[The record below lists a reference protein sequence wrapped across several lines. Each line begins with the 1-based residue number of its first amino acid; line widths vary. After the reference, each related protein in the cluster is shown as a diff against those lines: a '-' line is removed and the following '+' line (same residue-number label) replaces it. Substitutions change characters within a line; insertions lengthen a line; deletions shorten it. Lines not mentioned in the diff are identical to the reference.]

1 MKKIII
7 LIGFLLVNSLCFAQ
21 NNGVIKIAL
30 VMPFCGKDLI
40 QNPNHKNAELGNA
53 CREYYQGM
61 LIAADTLKKA
71 GYQLEITVIDTER
84 DTVKFKKALLSES
97 VQNADFII
105 GPVVKEGQIMMQNFK
120 NKKGAMHLSPLFTFT
135 KTKIIDPRVI
145 SAYPDLNYYGNYFIQ
160 HLNKIGATGN
170 LIVLVGKDASDKSL
184 TAYLKQLVKP
194 ELGYKFK
201 QLELAKHNEVA
212 KLLSTEKENF
222 IFLASDEETQ
232 INAAL
237 KTIADTSNTYKINT
251 FGLRKIADFKIV
263 NSSYWLA
270 ANLHIIT
277 PFFVDYTNT
286 ETKNFISTYRNYYET
301 EPNEYAFVGF
311 DQMIMCLNTYYQT
324 NGSFKDLQKVKPV
337 KLLSN
342 KYLIKE
348 KVDAVGYQNS
358 FMHILKFTSDGLVEV
373 SWE

>member
-1 MKKIII
+1 MKKLIVFIGFIII
-7 LIGFLLVNSLCFAQ
+7 SNFSIAQ
-21 NNGVIKIAL
+21 TKGVIKIAL
-30 VMPFCGKDLI
+30 LMPFCGKDLI

-71 GYQLEITVIDTER
+71 GYQLEITVTDTER
-84 DTVKFKKALLSES
+84 DTIKFKKALLSES

-135 KTKIIDPRVI
+135 KTKINDPRVI
-145 SAYPDLNYYGNYFIQ
+145 SAYPDLNYYGNYLIQ
-160 HLNKIGATGN
+160 YLNKTEATGN

-184 TAYLKQLVKP
+184 AAYLKQMVKP
-194 ELGYKFK
+194 EFGYKFK
-201 QLELAKHNEVA
+201 QLDLAKHNEIG
-212 KLLSTEKENF
+212 KLLSTDKDNF

-237 KTIADTSNTYKINT
+237 KSIADTSSYFKIST

-263 NSSYWLA
+263 NSSFCLG

-277 PFFVDYTNT
+277 PFFIDYNNT

-311 DQMIMCLNTYYQT
+311 DQIIMCLNTYYQT
-324 NGSFKDLQKVKPV
+324 NGTFKDLQKVKPV
-337 KLLSN
+337 KLLGN

-348 KVDAVGYQNS
+348 KLDASGYQNS
-358 FMHILKFTSDGLVEV
+358 YMHILKFTSDGLVEV
-373 SWE
+373 NW